1 MKKEILLT
9 VASKRW
15 EGLFSVSLTE
25 REFSGEKLI
34 SRIQDIIISMRE
46 RGNLSNNSGDDFV
59 IAVRKINGEEIPL
72 TVAQFTI
79 KKVTS
84 PKKGGTRVMC

>member
-15 EGLFSVSLTE
+15 EGLFLISLTE
-25 REFSGEKLI
+25 RECSGEKLI
-34 SRIQDIIISMRE
+34 SRIQDIIIGMRE
-46 RGNLSNNSGDDFV
+46 RGNLPNNSGDDFV
-59 IAVRKINGEEIPL
+59 IAVRKVNGEEIPL
-72 TVAQFTI
+72 TVAQFTV
-79 KKVTS
+79 KRVSS